1 MNLSDRKVHLM
12 IDSGCPQRL
21 IKMER
26 IIYLSMR
33 TATDKEKSE
42 KWKVVKINQ
51 EWEKVAQR

>member
-21 IKMER
+21 IKMEH
-26 IIYLSMR
+26 IYLSMR

-42 KWKVVKINQ
+42 K
-51 EWEKVAQR
+51 